1 MNCGRVLRRLE
12 LPHSGTIIWFSARLW
27 AGTQTKSFGHW
38 IRTAYY
44 LRETNGGF
52 VGLFQRLAAY
62 VTSKHPE
69 WVRPDVGDLLESAPD
84 GMVIVNAEGKM
95 VVVNS
100 QTEILFGYSRQ
111 ELIGQPVE
119 ILIPTRLERLHAK
132 HRASF
137 LVEARVRPMGAGM
150 ALLGKRKNG
159 EEFPVEISL
168 SPLRTPQGL
177 FVISAVRD
185 ITQRQHAEEQIKKL
199 NAELG
204 EALRRAERLGA
215 TGELA
220 ANMAREIENA
230 ADALVRLLLQLERHP
245 ATGPEIKEL
254 AGKARE
260 EVTHITDITGN
271 VLALQQQHE
280 AWKKA

>member
-1 MNCGRVLRRLE
+1 
-12 LPHSGTIIWFSARLW
+12 
-27 AGTQTKSFGHW
+27 
-38 IRTAYY
+38 
-44 LRETNGGF
+44 
-52 VGLFQRLAAY
+52 VGLFRRLAAY

-69 WVRPDVGDLLESAPD
+69 WVRPDVADLLESAPD
-84 GMVIVNAEGKM
+84 GMAIVNADGKI

-119 ILIPTRLERLHAK
+119 ILIPARLDRLHVK

-137 LVEARVRPMGAGM
+137 FAEPHVRPMGAG
-150 ALLGKRKNG
+150 LELFGKRKNG
-159 EEFPVEISL
+159 TEFPVEISL

-177 FVISAVRD
+177 FVTSAVRD
-185 ITQRQHAEEQIKKL
+185 ITKRKHAEEQIKKL

-220 ANMAREIENA
+220 TNMAREIENA
-230 ADALVRLLLQLERHP
+230 LDTLVRLLSQLERHP
-245 ATGPEIKEL
+245 GADPDTKEL
-254 AGKARE
+254 VGKAQE
-260 EVTHITDITGN
+260 EVTDIRRITGN
-271 VLALQQQHE
+271 ALALQQQHDT
-280 AWKKA
+280 WKRG

>member
-1 MNCGRVLRRLE
+1 M
-12 LPHSGTIIWFSARLW
+12 
-27 AGTQTKSFGHW
+27 
-38 IRTAYY
+38 
-44 LRETNGGF
+44 
-52 VGLFQRLAAY
+52 GLFQRLAAY
-62 VTSKHPE
+62 AISKHPE
-69 WVRPDVGDLLESAPD
+69 SARPEVRDLLESAPD
-84 GMVIVNAEGKM
+84 GMVIVNAEGKI

-111 ELIGQPVE
+111 ELNGQPVE
-119 ILIPTRLERLHAK
+119 ILIPARLERLHTK

-137 LVEARVRPMGAGM
+137 LAEPHVRPMGAGM
-150 ALLGKRKNG
+150 ELLGKRKDG
-159 EEFPVEISL
+159 KEFPVEISL

-177 FVISAVRD
+177 FVISTVRD
-185 ITQRQHAEEQIKKL
+185 ITQRRNAEEQIKKL

-204 EALRRAERLGA
+204 EALRRAEHLGA

-220 ANMAREIENA
+220 TNMAREIEDA

-245 ATGPEIKEL
+245 SADLEIKEL

-271 VLALQQQHE
+271 AIAMQQQHD
-280 AWKKA
+280 AWKKG